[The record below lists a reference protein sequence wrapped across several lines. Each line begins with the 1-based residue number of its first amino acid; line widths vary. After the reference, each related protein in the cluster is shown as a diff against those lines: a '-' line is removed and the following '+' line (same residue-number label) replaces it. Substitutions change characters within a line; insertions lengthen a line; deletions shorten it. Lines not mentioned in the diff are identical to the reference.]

1 VDRVIDSPETYRL
14 RRVEDFARWAVI
26 PVASVYYQ
34 ISNGRVPGVI
44 RLGSTIRIDPNVAI
58 PTLRDGVA
66 A

>member
-1 VDRVIDSPETYRL
+1 MSRVLESPETYGL
-14 RRVEDFARWAVI
+14 WRVEDFARWAVI

-34 ISNGRVPGVI
+34 ISKGRVPGVI

-58 PTLRDGVA
+58 PALRDGGA